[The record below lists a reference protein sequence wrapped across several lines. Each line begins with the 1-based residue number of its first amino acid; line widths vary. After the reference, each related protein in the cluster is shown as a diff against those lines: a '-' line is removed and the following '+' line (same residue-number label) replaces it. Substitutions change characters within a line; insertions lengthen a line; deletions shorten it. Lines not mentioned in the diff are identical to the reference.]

1 MMIRNLS
8 RRELEDLI
16 QGGRAFKLVDVL
28 SKEHYE
34 EEHIK
39 GAISLPLEEIEQR
52 AKDVLR
58 DKNEMIVVYCA
69 SFDCPASTKAA
80 SKLMSLGYTNVFDYK
95 GGLKDYKETDLPLES
110 SKHAGA
116 QKVTSGCATC

>member
-1 MMIRNLS
+1 MIKNLS

-16 QGGRAFKLVDVL
+16 LTGRNFKLVDVL

-39 GAISLPLEEIEQR
+39 GAVSLPLEEIEDR
-52 AKDVLR
+52 AKDILK
-58 DKNEMIVVYCA
+58 DKDEMVVVYCA

-80 SKLMSLGYTNVFDYK
+80 EKLIGLGYANVFDYK
-95 GGLKDYKETDLPLES
+95 GGLKDYKEANLPLEG
-110 SKHAGA
+110 SKYN
-116 QKVTSGCATC
+116 KVSSGCVSC